1 MIRINLLPFRAAR
14 KKENIR
20 RQVFIFVSLLVLIAL
35 ALVYYNMH
43 LGRKVADL
51 QEKVDQ
57 TRTELNRTMRAA
69 KKVDRIKKEID
80 TLEKK
85 MEIISKLEK
94 GRTAPVEFVEEMSRL
109 IVADKMWLTRLDED
123 ATTVDMGGLAL
134 DNKTVAVF
142 MRRLEQSPLFASV
155 DLQQLQQTE
164 TEQVNLKS
172 FKINCKKAGIEPP
185 STKKKKKK
193 K

>member
-20 RQVFIFVSLLVLIAL
+20 RQVFIFVSLFILIAL
-35 ALVYYNMH
+35 ALIYYNMM
-43 LGRKVADL
+43 LGNKLTAL

-57 TRTELNRTMRAA
+57 TRTELNRTMKAA
-69 KKVDRIKKEID
+69 KEVDQIKKQID

-85 MEIISKLEK
+85 MAIIDRLEK

-109 IVADKMWLTRLDED
+109 IVADKMWLVRLAENDKS
-123 ATTVDMGGLAL
+123 VQMGGLAL

-142 MRRLEQSPLFASV
+142 LRRLEESPLFSEV
-155 DLQQLQQTE
+155 DLRQIQQTQKE
-164 TEQVNLKS
+164 EVSLKS
-172 FKINCKKAGIEPP
+172 FDIECKKAGVEPP
-185 STKKKKKK
+185 QPNKKRK
-193 K
+193 